1 MAGVTNTKCVANTG
15 EYATGYNKYI
25 ESCANSA
32 PVSSMRQNFFKN
44 QINFDNEFKTVKALA
59 DSEVSDITGL
69 LAGTSDKS
77 NALAK
82 YIESMKQEEATL
94 KVKLDEMRSKTEALN
109 VQFVDRKSVEENK
122 EAHKG
127 SKISSLQDYTLAA
140 LFISF
145 LFFALT
151 FTLYLSKSNGYSF
164 MTFALCI
171 VLFTFLG
178 LLMWAVIH
186 YVG

>member
-15 EYATGYNKYI
+15 EYANGYNKYI
-25 ESCANSA
+25 ETCANSA

-44 QINFDNEFKTVKALA
+44 QINFDSEFKTLKALA
-59 DSEVSDITGL
+59 DSEVNDITGL

-82 YIESMKQEEATL
+82 YIESMKQEESAL

-109 VQFVDRKSVEENK
+109 VQFVDRKSIDENK

-127 SKISSLQDYTLAA
+127 SKISSLQDYTLAT

-151 FTLYLSKSNGYSF
+151 FTLFMAKFNGYSIV
-164 MTFALCI
+164 TFVLCI
-171 VLFTFLG
+171 VLFVFIG
-178 LLMWAVIH
+178 LLMWSIIH
-186 YVG
+186 YFG